1 MSDSTKIAPREK
13 ALPWDA
19 IGFVAGLVL
28 FALNLW
34 RHRLFVHDDT
44 FISLR
49 YARNLAEHGELVW
62 NLGERVEGYTN
73 FLHVVASAG
82 LIRLGLDP
90 VIAAQL
96 LNVGAAVLLL
106 AAAAWAARLVAPE
119 HAIARAAAV
128 ATLGATPAVAVWT
141 LGGLEAVTVAA
152 LLALGM
158 VGVLK
163 VVRGD
168 GPSGIFLAALAF
180 SLAVLTRLDTAV
192 FVAGAGL
199 GLLLGPSLPL
209 RKRLGL
215 AALAVG
221 IPAAVA
227 FTHMGWRFSYYGE
240 LLPLTFHAKT
250 GLPPLNRLSYFPGY
264 LSASVFP
271 AIIIS
276 LGLLAA
282 VRWRRPA
289 GTIWVLAA
297 PLLAY
302 FVYTVWAGGDHMQ
315 GARLFVPIL
324 LPASLLI
331 LLAASALLPL
341 HATRSM
347 LTVLFLVILA
357 GLQVPALKQDDAAF
371 FGSLVGK
378 FIDDRLPAGS
388 TIALHTAGSTPYF
401 ADDNT
406 FIDMLGLNDPHI
418 ARRDPVPMLA
428 SWQKIPGHGKGDGN
442 YVMEREPDYIIL
454 GPAAGI
460 GTEEEPWFLSDVELT
475 ENPTFLRCYARQL
488 AALDLTAAAKLKGRA
503 SEWPI
508 PFTYYKRTCD

>member
-163 VVRGD
+163 VVRG
-168 GPSGIFLAALAF
+168 GGNSPAAF
-180 SLAVLTRLDTAV
+180 SERFDLRLIRRRGQV
-192 FVAGAGL
+192 SLVQLVARAF
-199 GLLLGPSLPL
+199 PS
-209 RKRLGL
+209 
-215 AALAVG
+215 
-221 IPAAVA
+221 
-227 FTHMGWRFSYYGE
+227 
-240 LLPLTFHAKT
+240 
-250 GLPPLNRLSYFPGY
+250 
-264 LSASVFP
+264 
-271 AIIIS
+271 
-276 LGLLAA
+276 
-282 VRWRRPA
+282 RRPCA
-289 GTIWVLAA
+289 SGFGLRRGA
-297 PLLAY
+297 PK
-302 FVYTVWAGGDHMQ
+302 
-315 GARLFVPIL
+315 
-324 LPASLLI
+324 
-331 LLAASALLPL
+331 AASARLQRR
-341 HATRSM
+341 AARS
-347 LTVLFLVILA
+347 VF
-357 GLQVPALKQDDAAF
+357 
-371 FGSLVGK
+371 
-378 FIDDRLPAGS
+378 
-388 TIALHTAGSTPYF
+388 
-401 ADDNT
+401 
-406 FIDMLGLNDPHI
+406 
-418 ARRDPVPMLA
+418 
-428 SWQKIPGHGKGDGN
+428 
-442 YVMEREPDYIIL
+442 
-454 GPAAGI
+454 
-460 GTEEEPWFLSDVELT
+460 
-475 ENPTFLRCYARQL
+475 
-488 AALDLTAAAKLKGRA
+488 
-503 SEWPI
+503 
-508 PFTYYKRTCD
+508 

>member
-163 VVRGD
+163 VVRGETD
-168 GPSGIFLAALAF
+168 GCVSKVVEILRRRSPS
-180 SLAVLTRLDTAV
+180 VLICA
-192 FVAGAGL
+192 
-199 GLLLGPSLPL
+199 
-209 RKRLGL
+209 
-215 AALAVG
+215 
-221 IPAAVA
+221 
-227 FTHMGWRFSYYGE
+227 
-240 LLPLTFHAKT
+240 
-250 GLPPLNRLSYFPGY
+250 
-264 LSASVFP
+264 
-271 AIIIS
+271 
-276 LGLLAA
+276 
-282 VRWRRPA
+282 
-289 GTIWVLAA
+289 
-297 PLLAY
+297 
-302 FVYTVWAGGDHMQ
+302 
-315 GARLFVPIL
+315 
-324 LPASLLI
+324 
-331 LLAASALLPL
+331 
-341 HATRSM
+341 
-347 LTVLFLVILA
+347 
-357 GLQVPALKQDDAAF
+357 
-371 FGSLVGK
+371 
-378 FIDDRLPAGS
+378 
-388 TIALHTAGSTPYF
+388 
-401 ADDNT
+401 
-406 FIDMLGLNDPHI
+406 
-418 ARRDPVPMLA
+418 
-428 SWQKIPGHGKGDGN
+428 
-442 YVMEREPDYIIL
+442 
-454 GPAAGI
+454 
-460 GTEEEPWFLSDVELT
+460 
-475 ENPTFLRCYARQL
+475 
-488 AALDLTAAAKLKGRA
+488 
-503 SEWPI
+503 
-508 PFTYYKRTCD
+508 